1 MLLCYYVI
9 TKKIF
14 PFNYS
19 LQQHHA
25 TLYVYETYDKCNN
38 TESSPRPLADN
49 IYHFRRLSKKFPRL
63 LSSTSKKQGGS
74 EEIPKKMRN
83 FVGSFDCIDKLK
95 HALRQSLKQ

>member
-14 PFNYS
+14 PFNYF

-49 IYHFRRLSKKFPRL
+49 IYHFRLQNQDFPLAYSPSPQKKSRKKRGDSK
-63 LSSTSKKQGGS
+63 
-74 EEIPKKMRN
+74 
-83 FVGSFDCIDKLK
+83 
-95 HALRQSLKQ
+95 

>member
-1 MLLCYYVI
+1 MENEVENSKRYYVIMLFCFYVIMLLCYYVI

-38 TESSPRPLADN
+38 TESSSPSIR
-49 IYHFRRLSKKFPRL
+49 
-63 LSSTSKKQGGS
+63 
-74 EEIPKKMRN
+74 
-83 FVGSFDCIDKLK
+83 
-95 HALRQSLKQ
+95 